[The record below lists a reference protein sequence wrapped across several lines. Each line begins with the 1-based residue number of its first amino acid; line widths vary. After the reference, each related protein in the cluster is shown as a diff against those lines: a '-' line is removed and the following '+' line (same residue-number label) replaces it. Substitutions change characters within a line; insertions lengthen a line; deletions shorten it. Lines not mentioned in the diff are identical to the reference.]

1 MSWNGGGRTRRT
13 RPDPEGQVQKRQR
26 TGDGRERE
34 ERVVDVYDSADHLK
48 PDPNPGTQQDA
59 VQQSLTQSQNGS
71 KTNC

>member
-1 MSWNGGGRTRRT
+1 MVEDVHAVPDLTQKVRFRR
-13 RPDPEGQVQKRQR
+13 DR